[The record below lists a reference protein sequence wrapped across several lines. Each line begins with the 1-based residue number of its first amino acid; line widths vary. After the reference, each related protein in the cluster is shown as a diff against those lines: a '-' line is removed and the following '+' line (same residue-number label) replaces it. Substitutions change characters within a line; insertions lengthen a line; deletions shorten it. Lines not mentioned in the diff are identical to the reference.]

1 MIKRI
6 VFLLLIISLFAANLN
21 AQQAEAE
28 WGTPFKQTRW
38 GGFDEVLGE
47 TSDGFFVTRKKITG
61 LTTYDLYI
69 EKYSKENFALEFST
83 AVYTEKMYSESSK
96 KNRHME
102 VNGTLMLNENIV
114 VFISEYDNKEDTY
127 TSYAQKV
134 NLNGELDG
142 GLITLDVYKTPEK
155 SLRGRYEFAA
165 SPDKKHVILY
175 HKRPFKIYNDE
186 KFKIKK
192 FTEELQPVWEKDFV
206 FPYKDKD
213 FNLTKIAVMN
223 DGHVYM
229 MARVF
234 LENEEAREKKNN
246 KEATYYYKLLSFA
259 DTDTLQEDKLK
270 ETDISISKK
279 WITDVAFTIR
289 NDEIICAGFYADKKD
304 MAVNGMF
311 FLRIERSTGKIRA
324 QDTEEFS
331 KAFLAEFLGDKKAER
346 GIGLRDFELHDLIL
360 NNDGSV
366 VLVAEQSFIK
376 SVCTTDS
383 RGFTRCQDYYYYND
397 ILVVSINSKGEIEWN
412 ARIPKRQMDT
422 QQGYYLSYAMAVKGE
437 KLYFLYNENPKN
449 LTVTDPRLL
458 KFVNIPKSVAVLA
471 EVNSKGEVSRDA
483 LFSAKELNKVYMRP
497 KICRQINASE
507 MIIFAIN
514 GKNNMWGKLKLY

>member
-1 MIKRI
+1 MIKRV
-6 VFLLLIISLFAANLN
+6 VFVLFISILAATAR
-21 AQQAEAE
+21 AQLAEAE

-38 GGFDEVLGE
+38 SSFEEVLGE
-47 TSDGFFVTRKKITG
+47 TADGFFVTRKKITG
-61 LTTYDLYI
+61 LTTYDLYV
-69 EKYSKENFALEFST
+69 EKYSKENFAQEFST
-83 AVYTEKMYSESSK
+83 VVYNEQMYSESSK
-96 KNRHME
+96 KNRVME
-102 VNGTLMLNENIV
+102 VNGALMLNENIV
-114 VFISEYDNKEDTY
+114 VFISEYDKNNDTY

-155 SLRGRYEFAA
+155 SLRGRYEFTA
-165 SPDKKHVILY
+165 SPDKKHVVLY

-223 DGHVYM
+223 DGYVYL
-229 MARVF
+229 MARIF
-234 LENEEAREKKNN
+234 LDNEETREKKNN

-259 DTDTLQEDKLK
+259 DTDSIQEEKLK

-279 WITDVAFTIR
+279 WITDVEFTIR

-304 MAVNGMF
+304 MAVTGMF
-311 FLRIERSTGKIRA
+311 FMRIEKTTGKIRA

-346 GIGLRDFELHDLIL
+346 GVGLRDFELDDLIL
-360 NNDGSV
+360 NNNGEV
-366 VLVAEQSFIK
+366 ILVAEQSFIK
-376 SVCTTDS
+376 SVCTFDS
-383 RGFTRCQDYYYYND
+383 RGLTRCRDYYYYND
-397 ILVVSINSKGEIEWN
+397 ILVISINSKGEIEWN
-412 ARIPKRQMDT
+412 ARVPKRQMDSEG
-422 QQGYYLSYAMAVKGE
+422 GYYLSYALAVKGE

-449 LTVTDPRLL
+449 LEVKDSRLL

-471 EVNSKGEVSRDA
+471 EVNSKGEVSRDV

-497 KICRQINASE
+497 NMCQQINANE

>member
-6 VFLLLIISLFAANLN
+6 VFVLFISVLVGT
-21 AQQAEAE
+21 AQAQLAEAD

-38 GGFDEVLGE
+38 GGFEEVLGE
-47 TSDGFFVTRKKITG
+47 TADGFFVTRKKKTG
-61 LTTYDLYI
+61 LITYDLYI
-69 EKYSKENFALEFST
+69 EKYSKENFAQEFST
-83 AVYTEKMYSESSK
+83 VVYNEQMYSESSK
-96 KNRHME
+96 KNRVME
-102 VNGTLMLNENIV
+102 VNGALMLNENIV
-114 VFISEYDNKEDTY
+114 VFISEYDKKDDTY

-142 GLITLDVYKTPEK
+142 GLVTLDVYKTPEK
-155 SLRGRYEFAA
+155 SLRGRFEFGA
-165 SPDKKHVILY
+165 SPDKKHVLLY

-192 FTEELQPVWEKDFV
+192 FTEELQLVWEKDFV

-223 DGHVYM
+223 DGYVYM

-234 LENEEAREKKNN
+234 LDNEEAREKKNN

-259 DTDTLQEDKLK
+259 DTDTIQDEKLK

-279 WITDVAFTIR
+279 WITDVEFTTR

-304 MAVNGMF
+304 MAINGMF
-311 FLRIERSTGKIRA
+311 FLRIERSSGKIRA

-346 GIGLRDFELHDLIL
+346 GVGLRDFELDDLIL
-360 NNDGSV
+360 NNDGSI
-366 VLVAEQSFIK
+366 VLVAEQFFIK
-376 SVCTTDS
+376 TVCTTDS
-383 RGFTRCQDYYYYND
+383 RGFTRCRDYYYFND

-412 ARIPKRQMDT
+412 ARVPKRQVDSRG
-422 QQGYYLSYAMAVKGE
+422 GYYLSYALAVKGE

-449 LTVTDPRLL
+449 LQVTDPRLL

-497 KICRQINASE
+497 NMCHQINASE